1 MLMMIVDESGWENLS
16 PEQMQPMIDAMDAY
30 NDELRAGGVWVSGEG
45 LDFSKNAKTILA
57 DDGKRTVKDGPAMD
71 RRGQIAGFWI
81 IEAPSMDEAVAWGMR
96 IPMRQGSLEVRALV
110 PDDWQDQAR
119 QPATAGATA
128 DNR

>member
-1 MLMMIVDESGWENLS
+1 MLMMIVDESRWENLS

-30 NDELRAGGVWVSGEG
+30 NDELRAGGAWVSGEG

-71 RRGQIAGFWI
+71 HRDQLAGYWI
-81 IEAPSMDEAVAWGMR
+81 IEAPSMDEALTWGMR
-96 IPMRQGSLEVRALV
+96 IPMSRGSIEVAAPV
-110 PDDWQDQAR
+110 TADWRDE
-119 QPATAGATA
+119 PATAGATSGY